1 MTDTATQPDPL
12 RSPSQRR
19 VPKSDDT
26 RPTLALVLGAVAL
39 VAAPIVNFV
48 IDVGTI
54 GMLVPVAGVAAWW
67 VATQYSREIDYS
79 PPGDSVMGRARLGK
93 VLGLA
98 AVAAFVV
105 GGIIQWATSSTEQL
119 ATLRTLFLDL
129 GFMVEALPTMFL
141 EGLKVTMIAW
151 IIATVMG
158 QVLGTALA
166 LMRISR
172 VWLIRT
178 FAVLY
183 IDIFRGLP
191 AILTIVLIG
200 FALPL
205 AGIRPVGNNPI
216 FKAAFALGLV
226 ATAYVGE
233 IVRAGIQSIDDG
245 QMEAARSL
253 GMPRREAMRL
263 IIVPQGLRRVVPP
276 LTNEYIA
283 LLKDTSLI
291 FVVGL
296 AANASSFF
304 EGRDLYRV
312 GTNLA
317 QQNGNYS
324 AVVLAGIFYLVLTVP
339 LTRLTNYLD
348 NRLREGRKTEDRST
362 ATGDDSVPPGM
373 GLSSG
378 AGGVR

>member
-1 MTDTATQPDPL
+1 MTDTAQQPPAMLDRPD
-12 RSPSQRR
+12 RVTPSGGDTA
-19 VPKSDDT
+19 PKIA
-26 RPTLALVLGAVAL
+26 LALGAFTLIAAPVVIFVVNVGIAGAL
-39 VAAPIVNFV
+39 VPI
-48 IDVGTI
+48 
-54 GMLVPVAGVAAWW
+54 AGVAAWW
-67 VATQYSREIDYS
+67 VATQYGRRIDYS
-79 PPGDSVMGRARLGK
+79 PPGDGTMRQATMGKQA
-93 VLGLA
+93 GLA
-98 AVAAFVV
+98 GLAIFVV
-105 GGIIQWATSSTEQL
+105 GGLISWSLSSSEQL
-119 ATLRTLFLDL
+119 STLQTLFFDL
-129 GFMVEALPTMFL
+129 GFMADALPTMFF

-158 QVLGTALA
+158 QILGTILA

-172 VWLIRT
+172 VWLIRN

-233 IVRAGIQSIDDG
+233 IVRSGIQSIDEG

-253 GMPRREAMRL
+253 GMPHREAMRL
-263 IIVPQGLRRVVPP
+263 VIVPQGLRRVVPP

-296 AANASSFF
+296 AANATSFF

-324 AVVLAGIFYLVLTVP
+324 AVVLAGIFYLLLTVP

-348 NRLREGRKTEDRST
+348 DRLREGRKAEARQKGGED
-362 ATGDDSVPPGM
+362 DDPLEPGLGM
-373 GLSSG
+373 TN
-378 AGGVR
+378 AGGV